1 MSDLT
6 RQKDFQRQF
15 FRRDLLCGMSTAG
28 MVGAF
33 HVRARLAA
41 QAADIRKQGRS
52 MILLYMQGAPS
63 QLETFDPKPGTGNG
77 GPTQSIGTAV
87 AGIQIANG
95 WEKTAKQMQ
104 DIAIIRSLTNKEGQ
118 HQRASYQL
126 HTGYLPTGSVK
137 HPSLGANI
145 AKELST
151 PDGELPSVVT
161 IGEGRGQGGNGNGAG
176 FLGVDYE
183 PFHISNAGQIPE
195 NVETTVDTKRFQR
208 RLGLLDRLEGEFAGR
223 GGESVVQSHRKIT
236 DKSSKLILTPLLKTF
251 DLSDEPLGL
260 KDKYGDTSFGKGC
273 LLARRLIE
281 SGVTFVEVGLG
292 GWDTHDENFE
302 RVGALAGECD
312 PAISTLIADLK
323 DRGMLDKTLIVWVG
337 EFGRTPKIN
346 PRGGRD
352 HWPRNFNALIA
363 GGGIRGGQVIGETS
377 KEGTTITKDPVSVP
391 DLFNTICKSLHIRPD
406 KENMSPIGRPLKIVD
421 GGSPI
426 EQLFA

>member
-1 MSDLT
+1 M
-6 RQKDFQRQF
+6 
-15 FRRDLLCGMSTAG
+15 
-28 MVGAF
+28 
-33 HVRARLAA
+33 
-41 QAADIRKQGRS
+41 
-52 MILLYMQGAPS
+52 
-63 QLETFDPKPGTGNG
+63 
-77 GPTQSIGTAV
+77 
-87 AGIQIANG
+87 
-95 WEKTAKQMQ
+95 
-104 DIAIIRSLTNKEGQ
+104 
-118 HQRASYQL
+118 
-126 HTGYLPTGSVK
+126 
-137 HPSLGANI
+137 
-145 AKELST
+145 
-151 PDGELPSVVT
+151 
-161 IGEGRGQGGNGNGAG
+161 
-176 FLGVDYE
+176 
-183 PFHISNAGQIPE
+183 
-195 NVETTVDTKRFQR
+195 
-208 RLGLLDRLEGEFAGR
+208 
-223 GGESVVQSHRKIT
+223 
-236 DKSSKLILTPLLKTF
+236 ILTPLLKTF

-302 RVGALAGECD
+302 RVGALAGQCD